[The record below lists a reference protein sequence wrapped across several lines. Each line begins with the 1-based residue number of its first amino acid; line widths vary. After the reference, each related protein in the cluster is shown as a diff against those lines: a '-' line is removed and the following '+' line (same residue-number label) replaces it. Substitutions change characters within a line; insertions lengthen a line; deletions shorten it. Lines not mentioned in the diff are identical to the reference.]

1 MASCCHVERSL
12 QRLRIDPIDLLQ
24 IHSMNG
30 TDELMPLLQQ
40 WKRPG
45 RMRRYPIDLVQVD
58 YSIGNRGVEREIFLV
73 ALERKVAVMAN
84 VPLGRATLLQRLV
97 PRSPAGCGD
106 AGADGKS
113 PHHLDISSVRTVQ
126 FAHANPAD
134 SCNQRGRGGAPAVAL
149 VIG

>member
-1 MASCCHVERSL
+1 MSPVPCASGPPAAERQRSRCQIASCCHVERSL

-73 ALERKVAVMAN
+73 ARTQGSGHGQRAARASHALAASRAAVACRM
-84 VPLGRATLLQRLV
+84 RR
-97 PRSPAGCGD
+97 C
-106 AGADGKS
+106 
-113 PHHLDISSVRTVQ
+113 
-126 FAHANPAD
+126 
-134 SCNQRGRGGAPAVAL
+134 GRGWKISAPP
-149 VIG
+149 